1 MKRIQSL
8 LLAGLL
14 LVSQNSIAGDI
25 GVMTQNQYVGADLAP
40 VLEAAAADPFD
51 PVTLNTAIINA
62 LQQIA
67 ANKTAER
74 IDAQVELISKRQ
86 PHVVGLQESYVF
98 SCADPFVT
106 GACDDPS
113 IAGAFGNFLDL
124 TLDAL
129 NGAYESAAMVEN
141 LKVENIPFVLP
152 GNTQPA
158 FFTVVDR
165 DVILSRSDISAE
177 PVNFGCTGFISVHGC
192 NYQWVI
198 SAGPFTVLRGY
209 VGVDATIGGYDYRI
223 VNTHLEVKDPPIPPV
238 FQNAQATELLTVLA
252 ATPADKTLVVLGDIN
267 SSPDDPD
274 SSPYGQFT
282 SLGYT
287 DAWTLRPGSVASA
300 SCCQLA
306 DLSNKKSIL
315 DQRID
320 MVFSGDVPAM
330 VKQARIL
337 GDRVSSKT
345 HPPGLGLW
353 PSDHGAVAAELKF
366 H

>member
-1 MKRIQSL
+1 MKRTQSL
-8 LLAGLL
+8 FLIGLL
-14 LVSQNSIAGDI
+14 LFSQTPSAGEI
-25 GVMTQNQYVGADLAP
+25 SVMTQNQYLGADLAP
-40 VLEAAAADPFD
+40 VLGAAAADPFD
-51 PVTLNTAIINA
+51 PVAFNTAVIVA
-62 LQQIA
+62 LQQVA

-74 IDAQVELISKRQ
+74 IDAQAELISKRQ
-86 PHVVGLQESYVF
+86 PHFVGLQESYVF
-98 SCADPFVT
+98 SCADPFLT
-106 GACDDPS
+106 GACNDPVIS
-113 IAGAFGNFLDL
+113 GAFSNFLDM
-124 TLDAL
+124 TLAAL
-129 NGAYESAAMVEN
+129 DGAYESAAMVEN
-141 LKVENIPFVLP
+141 LKVENIPFILP
-152 GNTQPA
+152 GNSQPA
-158 FFTVVDR
+158 LLTVIDR
-165 DVILSRSDISAE
+165 DVILSRSDIDTE
-177 PVNFGCTGFISVHGC
+177 PVNFGCTGFVSVDGC

-209 VGVDATIGGYDYRI
+209 VGVDATIGDYDYRI
-223 VNTHLEVKDPPIPPV
+223 VDTHLEVKDPPIPPV

-252 ATPADKTLVVLGDIN
+252 ATPANKTLIILGDIN

-287 DAWTLRPGSVASA
+287 DAWTLRPGGVTGA

-306 DLSNKKSIL
+306 DLSNKKSIF

-330 VKQARIL
+330 VKQARVL
-337 GDRVSSKT
+337 GDKVSSKT

-353 PSDHGAVAAELKF
+353 PSDHGAVAAELQF